1 MNESR
6 IQSARS
12 RARIVKRVAAVA
24 AGAAFVATL
33 LAARSNV
40 PSHAHGKARP
50 LAVPDGFQRALA
62 GSGISG
68 GQVAPAQSPPS
79 GATGVS

>member
-1 MNESR
+1 MSESR
-6 IQSARS
+6 IESARS
-12 RARIVKRVAAVA
+12 RAAIVKRVAAVA

-33 LAARSNV
+33 IAARSNV
-40 PSHAHGKARP
+40 PSHSHGRAKP
-50 LAVPDGFQRALA
+50 LAVPNGFRQALA

-68 GQVAPAQSPPS
+68 GQVAPAQAPPS

>member
-12 RARIVKRVAAVA
+12 RARIVKRAAAVA

-40 PSHAHGKARP
+40 PSHSHGKARP
-50 LAVPDGFQRALA
+50 LAVPTGFQRALA

-68 GQVAPAQSPPS
+68 GEVAPAQSPPS
-79 GATGVS
+79 GSTGVS